1 MQISPRF
8 PTPQELLKQLEE
20 SLSQGD
26 PRPAEAGI
34 TTPAVP
40 PASDTYE
47 ASAPAAESAEAT
59 DAAGQQ
65 EPDGLRI
72 SYHFDLFYQLSQ
84 KVQARMGQSGQ
95 EKFVE
100 TTGTVAETFQG
111 NFSLEIDAIGNFMKG
126 TDAALNVSNDTA
138 NEFFD
143 AVNGLADLSPESL
156 ETFLKETG
164 EFFDELEKTYGEA
177 GGAFDDIKAQMQA
190 QAKAFFAGVSAIR
203 GEAAGETA
211 EAEAAPVVPETAE
224 PAETAS
230 PEIKLAVGP
239 QKGIGIPEDV
249 YQKFID
255 SFLEYIRRYS
265 ETLHDAKPSG
275 AQPAEQSAAVAG
287 TPTDAKPAELDAP
300 SVVQK
305 PVAADTTYPI
315 LPNMPNGKFP
325 IGYFLATVKTT
336 SVFSRFEFT
345 SEQLETAAGTSKLDT
360 SA

>member
-1 MQISPRF
+1 MQISSRF

-26 PRPAEAGI
+26 LRPAEAG
-34 TTPAVP
+34 TTPSAAP
-40 PASDTYE
+40 PVSDIYE

-59 DAAGQQ
+59 DAAGQAK
-65 EPDGLRI
+65 PDGLRI

-84 KVQARMGQSGQ
+84 KVQTRMGQSGQ
-95 EKFVE
+95 DKFIE

-111 NFSLEIDAIGNFMKG
+111 NFSLEIDAIGTFMKG
-126 TDAALNVSNDTA
+126 TDAALNVSNETA

-143 AVNGLADLSPESL
+143 AVNGLAELSPDAL
-156 ETFLKETG
+156 ENFLKESG
-164 EFFDELEKTYGEA
+164 EFFDELERTYGEA

-190 QAKAFFAGVSAIR
+190 QAKAFFEGVGAIR
-203 GEAAGETA
+203 GEAAGEA
-211 EAEAAPVVPETAE
+211 GEAEATPVVPDASESTEA
-224 PAETAS
+224 AS

-239 QKGIGIPEDV
+239 QKGLGVRDDV
-249 YQKFID
+249 YRKFID

-265 ETLHDAKPSG
+265 ETLHDAKSG
-275 AQPAEQSAAVAG
+275 GTKQAEQPGAVADAPTVAQPAEQTASSA
-287 TPTDAKPAELDAP
+287 
-300 SVVQK
+300 VQK
-305 PVAADTTYPI
+305 PAAADTSYPI

-336 SVFSRFEFT
+336 SVFSHFDFT
-345 SEQLETAAGTSKLDT
+345 AEQPETAAGTSKLDT